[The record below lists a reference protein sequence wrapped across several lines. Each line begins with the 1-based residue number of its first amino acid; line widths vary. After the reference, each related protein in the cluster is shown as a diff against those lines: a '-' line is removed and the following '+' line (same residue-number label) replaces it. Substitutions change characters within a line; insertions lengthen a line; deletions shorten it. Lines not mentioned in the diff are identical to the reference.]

1 MLDGPERWLPTQK
14 HDDDTS
20 MTNAPTF
27 AALGNETD
35 NIEVRLSYRIVELFS
50 EGLYTSP
57 NKAVEELVANSFDA
71 GARRVHVLLSSKLHD
86 QDATIAVFDD
96 GEGMD
101 QHGLKRHWL
110 IGISNKRKLSS
121 LPRGRQQIGKF
132 GIGKLATYVL
142 ANRLTHISKCGGKYY
157 STSMDYRMIDRRVD
171 QEVEPKTPIRLALR
185 ELTEQLAK
193 EAVEP
198 WVGTA
203 AFTAAETVL
212 FGKGSPISWTLSI
225 MSSLKP
231 KVHEIKPGTL
241 GWVLRTAL
249 PLRPD
254 FNIWLNGQELESSKE
269 GKGLLKRWV
278 LGKDMVDLPR
288 PSPKSITSSEDVNI
302 AESSEHRFGLDVPE
316 LGRITG
322 YAEAYKDLLTG
333 KSDEIGRSHGFFV
346 YVYGRLLNVDD
357 GHFGISPNELRHG
370 TFGRFR
376 LVVHMD
382 GLDAGLRSNREAIGE
397 GPLLDTAQDV
407 LRAIFN
413 AVRPEI
419 ETHDSE
425 DAPGAKL
432 ARVLAASPASLS
444 RRPIVD
450 LSRAVA
456 NGKAK
461 SRHLIIPE
469 YESDEEW
476 EAFFVDLEKRAADEA
491 ESFITGV
498 NIDFNGSSRDGIARF
513 DTQSGTLRLNGWHPF
528 VAAFHNEFTNKKLGQ
543 PLELLAMA
551 EVLVEAHLHAINVNA
566 SNIEDFLSL
575 RDQLLRN
582 LANESGRQSA
592 LSVANTLSDARNSP
606 DRLETAVCD
615 AFRSLGFD
623 VTPLGK
629 KGEPD
634 GVAAAHL
641 AADEKGT
648 SRHYRVSLEAKSKE
662 TSRAKVA
669 AKSVGI
675 AGIARHR
682 DKRECEHAIVVG
694 PAFPTSQGNT
704 SALGEQINADR
715 EKSRAS
721 GEAKTITLMTVDD
734 LAKLVRLRPVR
745 QVGLHR
751 LRELFQECS
760 LPEQSAAWVE
770 SIRQA
775 VVEKPPYRR
784 IVETIE
790 AQQKKYKKAPVQYSA
805 LRVALSHLMPPVEY
819 ETDED
824 LFELCRGMAQMAP
837 GAMFASS
844 STVELDQSAENVVAA
859 IEAAMQDYPL
869 DEQ

>member
-1 MLDGPERWLPTQK
+1 M
-14 HDDDTS
+14 
-20 MTNAPTF
+20 
-27 AALGNETD
+27 
-35 NIEVRLSYRIVELFS
+35 
-50 EGLYTSP
+50 
-57 NKAVEELVANSFDA
+57 
-71 GARRVHVLLSSKLHD
+71 D
-86 QDATIAVFDD
+86 QD
-96 GEGMD
+96 
-101 QHGLKRHWL
+101 GLKRHWL
-110 IGISNKRKLSS
+110 IGISNKRKLSK

-157 STSMDYRMIDRRVD
+157 STSMDYQMIKRRVD
-171 QEVEPKTPIRLALR
+171 QEVESKTPIRLALR
-185 ELTEQLAK
+185 ELTEQQAR
-193 EAVEP
+193 EAIEP
-198 WVGTA
+198 WMITA
-203 AFTAAETVL
+203 AFKAAGTEL
-212 FGKGSPISWTLSI
+212 FGRGSSTSWTLSI

-231 KVHEIKPGTL
+231 KVHEIKPGIL

-254 FNIWLNGQELESSKE
+254 FGIWLNGQELESSKA

-278 LGKDMVDLPR
+278 LGKDMTELPR
-288 PSPKSITSSEDVNI
+288 PSPKRVTVSEDINI
-302 AESSEHRFGLDVPE
+302 TESSEHRFGLDVPG

-333 KSDEIGRSHGFFV
+333 KSDEIGRSYGFFV

-357 GHFGISPNELRHG
+357 GYFGISPNELRHG

-382 GLDAGLRSNREAIGE
+382 GLDDGLRSNRETIGE
-397 GPLLDTAQDV
+397 GPLLDKAQDV

-413 AVRPEI
+413 AARPEI
-419 ETHDSE
+419 DTHDSE
-425 DAPGAKL
+425 EAPGAKL

-456 NGKAK
+456 EGKAK
-461 SRHLIIPE
+461 SRYLIVPE

-476 EAFFVDLEKRAADEA
+476 GAFFVDLEKRAADEA
-491 ESFITGV
+491 QTFITGV
-498 NIDFNGSSRDGIARF
+498 NIDFKGSSRDGITKF
-513 DTQSGTLRLNGWHPF
+513 ETKSGILRLNGWHPF
-528 VAAFHNEFTNKKLGQ
+528 VAAFHDEFTNKKLAQ

-551 EVLVEAHLHAINVNA
+551 EVLMEAHLYAINVGP

-582 LANESGRQSA
+582 LTNESGRQSA

-606 DRLETAVCD
+606 DRLEAAVCD

-623 VTPLGK
+623 VTPLGQ

-641 AADEKGT
+641 SADERGK

-662 TSRAKVA
+662 TSGATVS
-669 AKSVGI
+669 AKSVGV
-675 AGIARHR
+675 AGVAQHR
-682 DKRECEHAIVVG
+682 DKRECEHAIVIG
-694 PAFPTSQGNT
+694 PAFPTSQGNSST
-704 SALGEQINADR
+704 LGEQITSDR
-715 EKSRAS
+715 EKSSAS
-721 GEAKTITLMTVDD
+721 GEAKTITLITVDD
-734 LAKLVRLRPVR
+734 LAKLVRLRPVK
-745 QVGLHR
+745 QIGLQKI
-751 LRELFQECS
+751 RELFQECS
-760 LPEQSAAWVE
+760 LPEESAAWVE

-775 VVEKPPYRR
+775 VVERPPYQM

-790 AQQKKYKKAPVQYSA
+790 AQQKKFKKAPVQYSA
-805 LRVALSHLMPPVEY
+805 LRVELSHLMPPVEY
-819 ETDED
+819 ETDEHI
-824 LFELCRGMAQMAP
+824 FELCRGMAQMAP
-837 GAMFASS
+837 GAMFASAK
-844 STVELDQSAENVVAA
+844 TVELDQSAENVVAA
-859 IEAAMQDYPL
+859 IEAAMQDYPP